1 MTTRDRR
8 VAAPKKPDGWWEPG
22 LATDIKRSRVQSAVW
37 EYDRVIAETEK
48 VWGVDRLPY
57 LVSPETRER
66 WWRAVDALNEA
77 IKAND
82 PDKVVGLVDNLVRG
96 VRKLVDEAKAR
107 GAEPLSPDV
116 WEGTMST
123 GRKFRIVRAW
133 PEHAARYDDGQEV
146 TTFTLEEVG
155 RILDDHYHAVVRV
168 KDQWPGAVVVD
179 KPRSAI
185 AEELND
191 DIPF

>member
-1 MTTRDRR
+1 MTTSTKR

-22 LATDIKRSRVQSAVW
+22 LAADIVRARVQSAVW
-37 EYDRVIAETEK
+37 DFDRVIAETEK
-48 VWGVDRLPY
+48 VWGHDRLPY
-57 LVSPETRER
+57 IVSADTRAR

-82 PDKVVGLVDNLVRG
+82 ADRTKALVENLIRG
-96 VRKLVDEAKAR
+96 VGRMVEEAKAA
-107 GAEPLSPDV
+107 GHAPLEPDV
-116 WEGTMST
+116 WT
-123 GRKFRIVRAW
+123 GRFKNGRTFRIVRSY
-133 PEHAARYDDGQEV
+133 PEHAARFDDD
-146 TTFTLEEVG
+146 TPTFSLEEVG

-168 KDQWPGAVVVD
+168 KEQWPGATVLD
-179 KPRSAI
+179 KPRSPI